1 MRRLLLGWKYALI
14 VIGLLVLTLLVMDFN
29 DRMAGL
35 KRLSEQKERVVVEV
49 TSLFSTQVALET
61 QIAYATS
68 EAALAAEVRQYWHWI
83 QEGDILVV
91 PLEPPG
97 STPQSAVIPV
107 ITQYTRANW
116 EVWLSLF
123 FDDLP

>member
-14 VIGLLVLTLLVMDFN
+14 VIGLIVLTLLVMDFN

-35 KRLSEQKERVVVEV
+35 KRLSEQKGRVVAEV
-49 TSLFSTQVALET
+49 TSLVSTQVALET

-68 EAALAAEVRQYWHWI
+68 EAALAGEVRQYWHWI
-83 QEGDILVV
+83 QEGDIPIV

-97 STPQSAVIPV
+97 STPQPVVIPV

-116 EVWLSLF
+116 EVWFSLF
-123 FDDLP
+123 IDNLP

>member
-14 VIGLLVLTLLVMDFN
+14 VIGLIVLTLLVMDFN

-35 KRLSEQKERVVVEV
+35 KRLSEQKERVVAQV
-49 TSLFSTQVALET
+49 TNLVSTNSALET
-61 QIAYATS
+61 QIVYATS
-68 EAALAAEVRQYWHWI
+68 EAAVAGEVRQYWHWI
-83 QEGDILVV
+83 QEGDIPVV

-97 STPQSAVIPV
+97 STPQPLVIPIV
-107 ITQYTRANW
+107 IQEKHANW

-123 FDDLP
+123 IDNIP

>member
-14 VIGLLVLTLLVMDFN
+14 VIGLIVLTLLVMDFN

-35 KRLSEQKERVVVEV
+35 KRLSEQKERIVAQV
-49 TSLFSTQVALET
+49 TKLVSTNSALET
-61 QIAYATS
+61 QIVYATS
-68 EAALAAEVRQYWHWI
+68 EAAVAGEVRQYWHWI
-83 QEGDILVV
+83 QEGDIPIV

-97 STPQSAVIPV
+97 STPQPVVVIQTIQVP
-107 ITQYTRANW
+107 RANW

-123 FDDLP
+123 FDKTP